1 MLTISPRLMA
11 ILTLPCMSLGA
22 QEIAK
27 DLSLSGWVDSS
38 FTATA
43 TNADAKLSTTDFA
56 ASGLL
61 RVGWQAN
68 ERISATVAMRSNPD
82 QKDVFELSEA
92 YGTVTTNE
100 QWSFSSG
107 KSYGPFGY
115 YAAEPTGLNT
125 VQDAL
130 SVELY
135 TINPTGVW
143 ATWKPT
149 ERWTITPVVAQQFTE
164 PERNRKASISP
175 GLDVA
180 FAPTDMLTLNG
191 EVFVDPSAGGVADA
205 NDSRGDLWYAS
216 FNMEYSQEPVTAV
229 AEIIYQMVE
238 NAGSDN
244 TKDQDQLG
252 WAAFVTYQ
260 LPDTPFPMSVSAQVS
275 QLVLAETRDDL
286 TLLTA
291 NTVAKNT
298 ATLGQL
304 ALLTN
309 PLESTAFG
317 LNFEAFVRT
326 DDAGGTTKKETS
338 YGGAVEGLYVLE

>member
-1 MLTISPRLMA
+1 MPTISPRLLA
-11 ILTLPCMSLGA
+11 ILTLPCVSLGA

-27 DLSLSGWVDSS
+27 DVSLSGWVDTS

-43 TNADAKLSTTDFA
+43 TDAEGKLSTTDFA
-56 ASGLL
+56 ASSLL

-68 ERISATVAMRSNPD
+68 ERISATIAMRSNPD
-82 QKDVFELSEA
+82 SNDAFELSEA
-92 YGTVTTNE
+92 YGTVTAND

-125 VQDAL
+125 VQTAL

-143 ATWKPT
+143 ATWTPT
-149 ERWTITPVVAQQFTE
+149 EQLTIMPVVAQHFTE
-164 PERNRKASISP
+164 PERNRPASVSP

-180 FAPTDMLTLNG
+180 FAPTETLTLNG
-191 EVFVDPSAGGVADA
+191 EVFIDPSAGAVADA

-216 FNMEYSQEPVTAV
+216 FNLQYSQEPLTAA
-229 AEIIYQMVE
+229 AEIIYQLVE

-244 TKDQDQLG
+244 TKDQGNLA
-252 WAAFVTYQ
+252 WAAFMTYQ
-260 LPDTPFPMSVSAQVS
+260 LPETPFPMSVSAQVS

-286 TLLTA
+286 TVLTA
-291 NTVAKNT
+291 TTVAKNT

-326 DDAGGTTKKETS
+326 DDAGGTSEKETS
-338 YGGAVEGLYVLE
+338 YGGAIEGLYVLE